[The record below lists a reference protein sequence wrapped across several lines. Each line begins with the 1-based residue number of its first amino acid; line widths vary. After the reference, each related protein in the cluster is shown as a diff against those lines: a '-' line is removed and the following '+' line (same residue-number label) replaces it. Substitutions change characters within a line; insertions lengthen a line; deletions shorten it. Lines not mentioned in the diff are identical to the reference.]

1 MIEMSTETATLT
13 GVWNDDKVHSSIR
26 YEIEHNGIAPYRG
39 SFSGVE
45 ATLEYGDD
53 GVKIKG
59 TVDLT
64 SVDLK
69 DEQQK
74 GHVLSPDFFD
84 VERYPTASY
93 ESTNVEIDGTEVTVH
108 GELTLKGQT
117 HPLTITGVIGEP
129 SVNIAG
135 ADSIPVVLDTVL
147 SRSQHG
153 VDWNLELP
161 NGKNVLGDIVK
172 LELSV
177 EFVKAEA

>member
-1 MIEMSTETATLT
+1 MSTEAAALT
-13 GVWNDDKVHSSIR
+13 GVWTDDKVHSSIR
-26 YEIEHNGIAPYRG
+26 YEIQHNGVAPYRG

-69 DEQQK
+69 DEQQR

-84 VERYPTASY
+84 AERYPTASY
-93 ESTNVEIDGTEVTVH
+93 ESTKIEIDGQEVTVH
-108 GELTLKGQT
+108 GDLTLKGQS
-117 HPLTITGVIGEP
+117 HPLTITGIIGEP
-129 SVNIAG
+129 SANAG
-135 ADSIPVVLDTVL
+135 GTESIPVVLDGVL

-153 VDWNLELP
+153 IDWNVELP
-161 NGKNVLGDIVK
+161 NGKAVLGDIVK
-172 LELSV
+172 LELAL
-177 EFVKAEA
+177 EFVKA